1 MSNFVNIRLDNLVE
15 TRKLLG
21 YNQEY
26 IASYLSY
33 DRSYYSKIENGLFEL
48 KIKDAI
54 KLCLLLNCEILF
66 IYNIRREYRELS
78 IEDRLLFNK
87 YLENNLKDK
96 EK

>member
-33 DRSYYSKIENGLFEL
+33 DRSYYSKIENVIWYYSKDDLFVIDVKRKLL
-48 KIKDAI
+48 KI
-54 KLCLLLNCEILF
+54 
-66 IYNIRREYRELS
+66 
-78 IEDRLLFNK
+78 
-87 YLENNLKDK
+87 
-96 EK
+96 